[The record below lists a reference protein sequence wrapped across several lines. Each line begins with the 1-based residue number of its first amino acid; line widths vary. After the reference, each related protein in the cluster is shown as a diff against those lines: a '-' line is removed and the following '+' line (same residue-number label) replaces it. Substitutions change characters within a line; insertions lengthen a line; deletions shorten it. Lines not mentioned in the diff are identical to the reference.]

1 MTEPIYDVRSFWELL
16 EKRAAATP
24 DLPMLIDAAD
34 RRVTFSE
41 FKAWAERAA
50 AGFRAMGVGENSVVT
65 WQLPTRIETL
75 VASFALSR
83 LGAIQN
89 PIIQIYRER
98 EVGFALA
105 QMRSEFVLV
114 PGVWRNFDY
123 VDMVERLSADL
134 PSPPQIIVAY
144 DSLPE
149 GDPSALP
156 PPSGV
161 PETLPPPPAT
171 AADAPIKWV
180 YYTSGTTSDPKG
192 AQHTDGTLLAGGIG
206 LALKLDMQPSDV
218 GSIAFP
224 YSHIGGPNYVVMML
238 THGMPAVLLEA
249 FVPAE
254 AVEIYKRHNVTM
266 AGGSTA
272 FYISFINEQR
282 KQPGKKIIPTLRIL
296 SGGGAPKPP
305 ELFLEVA
312 SEIDARLCHGYGM
325 TECPMISQGGPRD
338 SDDQLM
344 YSEGG
349 PVEGCVIT
357 IVREDGSLAK
367 PNEVGEVRLE
377 GPMLLKGY
385 RDDALNAD
393 AFDEQGRFRTGDIGF
408 LRPDGYITLT
418 GRLKDVIIRKGEN
431 ISAKEVEDVLY
442 THPKVGDC
450 AVIGLIDRERGE
462 RVCAVV
468 ETAPGQT
475 PLTFEEM
482 VAWCKEAGLMTQKIP
497 EQLEVVEQLPRNP
510 TFKILKYK
518 LRDQYNQQP
527 SKSPS

>member
-1 MTEPIYDVRSFWELL
+1 
-16 EKRAAATP
+16 
-24 DLPMLIDAAD
+24 
-34 RRVTFSE
+34 
-41 FKAWAERAA
+41 
-50 AGFRAMGVGENSVVT
+50 
-65 WQLPTRIETL
+65 
-75 VASFALSR
+75 
-83 LGAIQN
+83 
-89 PIIQIYRER
+89 
-98 EVGFALA
+98 
-105 QMRSEFVLV
+105 
-114 PGVWRNFDY
+114 
-123 VDMVERLSADL
+123 
-134 PSPPQIIVAY
+134 
-144 DSLPE
+144 
-149 GDPSALP
+149 
-156 PPSGV
+156 
-161 PETLPPPPAT
+161 
-171 AADAPIKWV
+171 
-180 YYTSGTTSDPKG
+180 
-192 AQHTDGTLLAGGIG
+192 
-206 LALKLDMQPSDV
+206 
-218 GSIAFP
+218 
-224 YSHIGGPNYVVMML
+224 VVMML

-393 AFDEQGRFRTGDIGF
+393 AFDDQGRFRTGDIGF

-431 ISAKEVEDVLY
+431 ISAKEVEDILY

-518 LRDQYNQQP
+518 LRDQYNQQRP
-527 SKSPS
+527 KSSS

>member
-1 MTEPIYDVRSFWELL
+1 MIQPIYDVRSFWELL
-16 EKRAAATP
+16 EKRVAATP
-24 DLPMLIDAAD
+24 DRLMLIDAAD
-34 RRVTFSE
+34 RRVTFAE

-50 AGFRAMGVGENSVVT
+50 AGFRAMGIGEDTVVT

-123 VDMVERLSADL
+123 VDMIERLSRDL
-134 PSPPQIIVAY
+134 PAPPKIVVAY
-144 DSLPE
+144 ESLPE
-149 GDPSALP
+149 GDPS
-156 PPSGV
+156 
-161 PETLPPPPAT
+161 TLPPPPAPP
-171 AADAPIKWV
+171 ASVDDAPIKWV

-206 LALKLDMQPSDV
+206 LSLKLDMQASDV

-249 FVPAE
+249 FVPSE
-254 AVEIYKRHNVTM
+254 AVEVYKRHDVTM

-282 KQPGKKIIPTLRIL
+282 KQPGVKIIPTLRIL

-312 SEIDARLCHGYGM
+312 NEIGARLCHGYGM
-325 TECPMISQGGPRD
+325 TECPMIAQGGPLD

-349 PVEGCVIT
+349 PVSGCVIT
-357 IVREDGSLAK
+357 IMREDGSIAA
-367 PNEVGEVRLE
+367 PNEVGEVRLQ

-385 RDDALNAD
+385 RDEALNAD
-393 AFDEQGRFRTGDIGF
+393 AFDAEGRFRTGDVGF

-431 ISAKEVEDVLY
+431 ISAKEVEDILY

-450 AVIGLIDRERGE
+450 AVIGLVDRERGE

-475 PLTFEEM
+475 DLTFAEM
-482 VAWCKEAGLMTQKIP
+482 VAWCKQAGLMTQKIP
-497 EQLEVVEQLPRNP
+497 EQLEVVGQLPRNP

-518 LRDQYNQQP
+518 LRDQFNQP
-527 SKSPS
+527 SPKPAS

>member
-1 MTEPIYDVRSFWELL
+1 MCSSCLPATLHRPITTNWGSTVVSTAPSTTHQVVCNLHPDHVPAMAAEPPMLQLHWWTGDAFVSHTTVFEPSADRIEIATLVADWEATKTRHETGPAVRQGRAVRLSADDWHDHPEHATLRAMTEPIYDVRSFWELL

-24 DLPMLIDAAD
+24 DRPMLIDATD

-50 AGFRAMGVGENSVVT
+50 AGFQAMGIGENSVVT

-89 PIIQIYRER
+89 PIIQIYRDR

-123 VDMVERLSADL
+123 VAMVERLSADL
-134 PSPPQIIVAY
+134 PAPPKIIVAY

-149 GDPSALP
+149 GDPS
-156 PPSGV
+156 
-161 PETLPPPPAT
+161 TLPPPPAVP
-171 AADAPIKWV
+171 AARCGPTLPIKWV

-254 AVEIYKRHNVTM
+254 AVEIYKRHDVTM

-282 KQPGKKIIPTLRIL
+282 KQPGEKIIPTLRIL

-305 ELFLEVA
+305 ELFLEVG
-312 SEIDARLCHGYGM
+312 SEIGARLCHGYGM

-357 IVREDGSLAK
+357 IVREDGS
-367 PNEVGEVRLE
+367 
-377 GPMLLKGY
+377 
-385 RDDALNAD
+385 
-393 AFDEQGRFRTGDIGF
+393 
-408 LRPDGYITLT
+408 
-418 GRLKDVIIRKGEN
+418 
-431 ISAKEVEDVLY
+431 SAE
-442 THPKVGDC
+442 P
-450 AVIGLIDRERGE
+450 ERG
-462 RVCAVV
+462 
-468 ETAPGQT
+468 G
-475 PLTFEEM
+475 
-482 VAWCKEAGLMTQKIP
+482 
-497 EQLEVVEQLPRNP
+497 
-510 TFKILKYK
+510 
-518 LRDQYNQQP
+518 
-527 SKSPS
+527 

>member
-24 DLPMLIDAAD
+24 DRPMLIDAAD

-41 FKAWAERAA
+41 FKSRAERAA
-50 AGFRAMGVGENSVVT
+50 AGFHAMGIGEDTVVT

-114 PGVWRNFDY
+114 PGTWRNFDY
-123 VDMVERLSADL
+123 VGMIERLSRDL
-134 PSPPQIIVAY
+134 AAPPKIVVAY
-144 DSLPE
+144 ESLPD
-149 GDPSALP
+149 GDPSMLP
-156 PPSGV
+156 PPA
-161 PETLPPPPAT
+161 PPAS
-171 AADAPIKWV
+171 AGDAPIKWV

-224 YSHIGGPNYVVMML
+224 YAHIGGPNYVVMML

-249 FVPAE
+249 FVPSE
-254 AVEIYKRHNVTM
+254 AVAIFKRHDVTM

-282 KQPGKKIIPTLRIL
+282 KQPGEKIIPTLRIL

-305 ELFLEVA
+305 ELFIEVGQ
-312 SEIDARLCHGYGM
+312 EIGARLCHGYGM

-338 SDDQLM
+338 NDDQLM

-349 PVEGCVIT
+349 PVDGCVIT
-357 IVREDGSLAK
+357 IMREDGSIAS
-367 PNEVGEVRLE
+367 PNEVGEVRLQ

-393 AFDEQGRFRTGDIGF
+393 AFDAEGRFRTGDIGF
-408 LRPDGYITLT
+408 LRRDGYITLT

-431 ISAKEVEDVLY
+431 ISAKEVEDILY

-475 PLTFEEM
+475 DLTFAEM

-497 EQLEVVEQLPRNP
+497 EQLEVVDQLPRNP

-518 LRDQYNQQP
+518 LRDYYNKQP
-527 SKSPS
+527 PKPAS

>member
-1 MTEPIYDVRSFWELL
+1 M
-16 EKRAAATP
+16 
-24 DLPMLIDAAD
+24 
-34 RRVTFSE
+34 
-41 FKAWAERAA
+41 
-50 AGFRAMGVGENSVVT
+50 
-65 WQLPTRIETL
+65 
-75 VASFALSR
+75 
-83 LGAIQN
+83 
-89 PIIQIYRER
+89 
-98 EVGFALA
+98 
-105 QMRSEFVLV
+105 
-114 PGVWRNFDY
+114 
-123 VDMVERLSADL
+123 
-134 PSPPQIIVAY
+134 
-144 DSLPE
+144 
-149 GDPSALP
+149 
-156 PPSGV
+156 
-161 PETLPPPPAT
+161 
-171 AADAPIKWV
+171 

-254 AVEIYKRHNVTM
+254 AVEIYKRHDVTM

-282 KQPGKKIIPTLRIL
+282 KQPGEKIIPTLRIL

-312 SEIDARLCHGYGM
+312 NEIDARLCHGYGM

-357 IVREDGSLAK
+357 IIREDGSFAK

-393 AFDEQGRFRTGDIGF
+393 AFDDQGRFRTGDIGF

-431 ISAKEVEDVLY
+431 ISAKEVEDILY

-482 VAWCKEAGLMTQKIP
+482 VAWCKEAGPDDAEDPRATRGGRTATEESHVQDPQVQAARRIQPATTEVAVMTDRLRGKVAIVTGASRGIG
-497 EQLEVVEQLPRNP
+497 EAIARGLAAEGARVACVARTRNEGDKRVAGSLQATVAAIEAAGGEAVP
-510 TFKILKYK
+510 LVAD
-518 LRDQYNQQP
+518 LRDLDACARVVGEARSRLGSDRHPRQQRGVDMVRHRLRSSRSTSGCARSRSTCTRRWCCRRP
-527 SKSPS
+527 SSPT

>member
-24 DLPMLIDAAD
+24 ERPMLIDAAD
-34 RRVTFSE
+34 RRVTFAE
-41 FKAWAERAA
+41 FKAWAERVA
-50 AGFRAMGVGENSVVT
+50 AGFQAMGIREDSVVT

-89 PIIQIYRER
+89 PIIQIYRDR

-123 VDMVERLSADL
+123 VAMVERLSADL
-134 PSPPQIIVAY
+134 PSPPKVIVAY

-149 GDPSALP
+149 GDPS
-156 PPSGV
+156 
-161 PETLPPPPAT
+161 TLPPPPAVPAST
-171 AADAPIKWV
+171 ADTPIKWV

-254 AVEIYKRHNVTM
+254 AVEIYKRHDVTM

-282 KQPGKKIIPTLRIL
+282 KQPGDKIIPTLRIL

-305 ELFLEVA
+305 ELFLEVG
-312 SEIDARLCHGYGM
+312 SEIGAKLCHGYGM
-325 TECPMISQGGPRD
+325 TECPMIAQGGPRD
-338 SDDQLM
+338 TDDQFDVQRGRPR
-344 YSEGG
+344 GG
-349 PVEGCVIT
+349 LRHLDRPRRRIAGQ
-357 IVREDGSLAK
+357 
-367 PNEVGEVRLE
+367 GE
-377 GPMLLKGY
+377 
-385 RDDALNAD
+385 
-393 AFDEQGRFRTGDIGF
+393 
-408 LRPDGYITLT
+408 
-418 GRLKDVIIRKGEN
+418 
-431 ISAKEVEDVLY
+431 
-442 THPKVGDC
+442 
-450 AVIGLIDRERGE
+450 
-462 RVCAVV
+462 
-468 ETAPGQT
+468 
-475 PLTFEEM
+475 
-482 VAWCKEAGLMTQKIP
+482 
-497 EQLEVVEQLPRNP
+497 
-510 TFKILKYK
+510 
-518 LRDQYNQQP
+518 
-527 SKSPS
+527 

>member
-24 DLPMLIDAAD
+24 DRTMLIDAAD
-34 RRVTFSE
+34 RRVTFAE
-41 FKAWAERAA
+41 FKTWAERAA
-50 AGFRAMGVGENSVVT
+50 AGFCAMGIRENSVVT

-83 LGAIQN
+83 LGAVQN

-134 PSPPQIIVAY
+134 ASPPQIVNAY
-144 DSLPE
+144 DTLPE
-149 GDPSALP
+149 GDPS
-156 PPSGV
+156 
-161 PETLPPPPAT
+161 TLPPVPSVPVT
-171 AADAPIKWV
+171 ADLAPVKWV

-254 AVEIYKRHNVTM
+254 AIAIYKRHNVTM

-272 FYISFINEQR
+272 FYIAFINEQR
-282 KQPGKKIIPTLRIL
+282 KQPGDKIIPTLRIL

-312 SEIDARLCHGYGM
+312 NEIDARLCHGYGM
-325 TECPMISQGGPRD
+325 TECPMIAQGGPRD
-338 SDDQLM
+338 TDDQLM

-349 PVEGCVIT
+349 PVKGCVIS
-357 IVREDGSLAK
+357 IIRENGSLADA
-367 PNEVGEVRLE
+367 NEVGEVRLQ

-385 RDDALNAD
+385 RDEALDAD
-393 AFDEQGRFRTGDIGF
+393 AFDAQGRFRTGDVGF

-431 ISAKEVEDVLY
+431 ISAKEVEDILY
-442 THPKVGDC
+442 RHPKVGDC

-468 ETAPGQT
+468 ETAPGQQ
-475 PLTFEEM
+475 PLTFAEM
-482 VAWCKEAGLMTQKIP
+482 VAWCKDAGLMTQKIP

-518 LRDQYNQQP
+518 LRDEYNQRP
-527 SKSPS
+527 ATP

>member
-1 MTEPIYDVRSFWELL
+1 MTEPIHDVRSFWELL
-16 EKRAAATP
+16 EKRADATS
-24 DLPMLIDAAD
+24 DRPMLFDAAD

-50 AGFRAMGVGENSVVT
+50 AGFRALGIGENSVVT

-105 QMRSEFVLV
+105 QMRSDFVLV

-123 VDMVERLSADL
+123 VDMVERLSAEL
-134 PSPPQIIVAY
+134 PSPPKIIVAY

-149 GDPSALP
+149 GDPA
-156 PPSGV
+156 
-161 PETLPPPPAT
+161 TLPPPPAPPAS

-206 LALKLDMQPSDV
+206 LSLKLDMQPSDV

-224 YSHIGGPNYVVMML
+224 YAHIGGPNYVVMML

-254 AVEIYKRHNVTM
+254 AVQIFKRHNVTM

-282 KQPGKKIIPTLRIL
+282 KQPGDKIIPTLRIL

-312 SEIDARLCHGYGM
+312 NEIGARLCHGYGM

-338 SDDQLM
+338 TDDQLM

-349 PVEGCVIT
+349 PVQDCVIT
-357 IVREDGSLAK
+357 IFREDGTVAAA
-367 PNEVGEVRLE
+367 NEIGEVRLE

-385 RDDALNAD
+385 RDEVLNAD
-393 AFDEQGRFRTGDIGF
+393 AFDADGRFRTGDVGF

-431 ISAKEVEDVLY
+431 ISAKEVEDILY

-450 AVIGLIDRERGE
+450 AVIGLVDRERGE

-468 ETAPGQT
+468 ETAPGQE
-475 PLTFEEM
+475 PLTFAEM
-482 VAWCKEAGLMTQKIP
+482 VAWCKDAGLMIQKIP
-497 EQLEVVEQLPRNP
+497 EQLEVVDQLPRNP

-527 SKSPS
+527 PAARS